1 MIAPAAELRR
11 RVIDPLPFISR
22 LHDPETGKP
31 FELTPVQIAFFR
43 EAFVLDEAGHLIHYE
58 LVYSGPKK
66 IGKTATGAMALI
78 FVTRALGGPYAEGYA
93 VANDLEQAQGRVFQA
108 AKRIVQATPWLASE
122 AGITSHKIEFRS
134 TGATIT
140 AIANDYAGAAGANPT
155 ISVFDELWGYT
166 SERSRRLWD
175 EMVPPPTRRIACRL
189 TVSYAGFEGESELL
203 EELYKRGIRQPQ
215 IAPDLHAGGG
225 ILMFWTHRP
234 VAPWQTEAWLEQ
246 MRSQLRP
253 NAYLR
258 MIENRWVTSES
269 GFVEMEWWDR
279 CIDEG
284 ATPVVADKA
293 MPIWVGVDA
302 STKRDSTAVVAVT
315 WDREAKRVRLVW
327 HRIFRPSI
335 DDPLDFESTVE
346 ATIRDLRAR
355 FNVRQVRYDPFQ
367 MQATAQRL
375 ARDGIRMVE
384 LPQTVSNLTECSTNL
399 YEIIKGAG
407 LMAYPDADMRL
418 AISRAVAVETTRG
431 WRIAKDKVSHQI
443 DVVVALAMATHAA
456 VQQGEQRPQTSYM
469 FIDEVGGNGIFD
481 SITGERLRPLS
492 EIFEVLQ

>member
-253 NAYLR
+253 NA
-258 MIENRWVTSES
+258 
-269 GFVEMEWWDR
+269 
-279 CIDEG
+279 
-284 ATPVVADKA
+284 
-293 MPIWVGVDA
+293 
-302 STKRDSTAVVAVT
+302 
-315 WDREAKRVRLVW
+315 
-327 HRIFRPSI
+327 
-335 DDPLDFESTVE
+335 
-346 ATIRDLRAR
+346 
-355 FNVRQVRYDPFQ
+355 
-367 MQATAQRL
+367 
-375 ARDGIRMVE
+375 
-384 LPQTVSNLTECSTNL
+384 
-399 YEIIKGAG
+399 
-407 LMAYPDADMRL
+407 
-418 AISRAVAVETTRG
+418 
-431 WRIAKDKVSHQI
+431 
-443 DVVVALAMATHAA
+443 
-456 VQQGEQRPQTSYM
+456 
-469 FIDEVGGNGIFD
+469 
-481 SITGERLRPLS
+481 
-492 EIFEVLQ
+492 